1 MLKTITI
8 VPTILAG
15 DKDTYKAQVER
26 CNMIAR
32 RVQID
37 VTDGKFAPG
46 TTVDLTSIWWPKTW
60 ETDIHYMAAKPSEQ
74 IDLIVKLHPALCIL
88 HAEAEEDLMPIFR
101 KLKDAGIKTGVA
113 LLRTTFPNNVRAYI
127 ESADHVLIFA
137 GELGTQGSRADMMQT
152 EKVKLIREINPDAEI
167 GWDGGANINNIRA
180 LAHAGLDVINVGS
193 ALSKSTNPA
202 GIYQALTA
210 EIDKNGVVI

>member
-15 DKDTYKAQVER
+15 DTETYKAQVER

-37 VTDGKFAPG
+37 VTDGEFAPG
-46 TTVDLTSIWWPKTW
+46 FTIDITSVWWPKSW
-60 ETDIHYMAAKPSEQ
+60 ETDVHYMAKRPSE
-74 IDLIVKLHPALCIL
+74 KLDVILKLQPSLCIL
-88 HAEAEEDLMPIFR
+88 HAEADEDLMPIFR

-113 LLRTTFPNNVRAYI
+113 LLRSTYPNDVRAYI
-127 ESADHVLIFA
+127 EAADHVLIFA
-137 GELGTQGSRADMMQT
+137 GELGAQGARADMLQT
-152 EKVKLIREINPDAEI
+152 EKIALVREINPDAEI

-193 ALSKSTNPA
+193 ALSKSENPA
-202 GIYQALTA
+202 GVYQALTA